1 MSDNSARFS
10 RDTVFLIQT
19 LSFEHRFCRSR
30 GFCGTSADGKGKLY
44 LLLEQWRVLYTDK
57 QGHSGQPL
65 YVVAGTVTVVADF
78 LSVSPHTCAAITTME
93 AIVDAG
99 GTVGN
104 DLNAIPKLLACFPHD
119 ASDAARGK
127 RRGVDIDVQRVFV
140 WWAAGVFNDAQ
151 VVWVDSVPSKAISNL
166 KL

>member
-1 MSDNSARFS
+1 MVIASAFR
-10 RDTVFLIQT
+10 VT
-19 LSFEHRFCRSR
+19 LSFSYRLCLSNIDFVGRAV
-30 GFCGTSADGKGKLY
+30 SAELPRMGRESLY
-44 LLLEQWRVLYTDK
+44 LLFEQWRVLYTDK

-78 LSVSPHTCAAITTME
+78 LSVSPHTCAATTTME